1 MVKNEFYTLYNGVTI
16 PKIGFGTWQVAEGEE
31 AYNSV
36 TYALKVGYRHI
47 DTAHAYGNEA
57 SVGRAIADSG
67 IDRKDI
73 FVTTKL
79 PSHIKDY
86 QGTMQHFNQSLTSLG
101 LEYIDLYLIHAPW
114 PWSDI
119 GTDCTQGNIQ
129 AWKAMIELYNAGKIR
144 SIGVSNFHPAD
155 MQALIDA
162 TGVVPMVNQIRY
174 FIGNTQP
181 AIVDYCN
188 QHNIL
193 IQAYSPLAT
202 GEIVN
207 NEQLQPLAQKY
218 GVTVAKICLRYCLQK
233 GTLPL
238 PKSTNEGRIA
248 QNLELDFTI
257 DQADMTFL
265 DNIGRIGKIKPYRS

>member
-1 MVKNEFYTLYNGVTI
+1 MVKNEFFTLNNGVAI
-16 PKIGFGTWQVAEGEE
+16 PKIGFGTWQIAEGDE

-36 TYALKVGYRHI
+36 SYALKAGYRHI
-47 DTAHAYGNEA
+47 DTAHAYGNEG

-67 IDRKDI
+67 IARRDI

-79 PSHIKDY
+79 PSHVKDY
-86 QGTMQHFNQSLTSLG
+86 EGTIKHFNESLASLG
-101 LEYIDLYLIHAPW
+101 MDYVDLYLIHAPW
-114 PWSDI
+114 PWAEI
-119 GTDCTQGNIQ
+119 GKDCTQGNVE
-129 AWKAMIELYNAGKIR
+129 AWRAMVELYKAGKIR

-155 MQALIDA
+155 MQAIIDA
-162 TGVVPMVNQIRY
+162 TGVAPAVNQIRY

-181 AIVDYCN
+181 AVVDYCN

-207 NEQLQPLAQKY
+207 NEQLKPLAQKY

-257 DQADMTFL
+257 DDADMAFL
-265 DNIGRIGKIKPYRS
+265 DNMGRIGTAKPYRC

>member
-1 MVKNEFYTLYNGVTI
+1 
-16 PKIGFGTWQVAEGEE
+16 
-31 AYNSV
+31 
-36 TYALKVGYRHI
+36 
-47 DTAHAYGNEA
+47 
-57 SVGRAIADSG
+57 
-67 IDRKDI
+67 
-73 FVTTKL
+73 
-79 PSHIKDY
+79 
-86 QGTMQHFNQSLTSLG
+86 
-101 LEYIDLYLIHAPW
+101 
-114 PWSDI
+114 
-119 GTDCTQGNIQ
+119 
-129 AWKAMIELYNAGKIR
+129 
-144 SIGVSNFHPAD
+144 
-155 MQALIDA
+155 
-162 TGVVPMVNQIRY
+162 MVNQIRY

-257 DQADMTFL
+257 DQDDMTFL

>member
-248 QNLELDFTI
+248 QNLELDSTI
-257 DQADMTFL
+257 DQDDMTFL

>member
-36 TYALKVGYRHI
+36 TYALKLGYRHI

-57 SVGRAIADSG
+57 SVGKAIADSG

-174 FIGNTQP
+174 FIGNAQP

-248 QNLELDFTI
+248 QNLELDFII
-257 DQADMTFL
+257 DQDDMTFL

>member
-57 SVGRAIADSG
+57 SVGKAIADSG

>member
-86 QGTMQHFNQSLTSLG
+86 QGTMQHFNQSLTRLG

-257 DQADMTFL
+257 DQDDMTFL

>member
-57 SVGRAIADSG
+57 SVGKAIADSG

-257 DQADMTFL
+257 DQDDMTFL

>member
-57 SVGRAIADSG
+57 SVGKAIADSG

-188 QHNIL
+188 QHKIL

>member
-86 QGTMQHFNQSLTSLG
+86 QGTMQHFNQSITSLG

-218 GVTVAKICLRYCLQK
+218 DVTVAKICLRYCLQK

>member
-86 QGTMQHFNQSLTSLG
+86 QGTMQHFNQSLTRLG

-181 AIVDYCN
+181 AIVHYCN

-257 DQADMTFL
+257 DQDDMTFL

>member
-79 PSHIKDY
+79 PSLIKDY

-257 DQADMTFL
+257 DQDDMTFL

>member
-86 QGTMQHFNQSLTSLG
+86 QGTIQHFNQSLTSLG

-155 MQALIDA
+155 MQVLIDA

-265 DNIGRIGKIKPYRS
+265 DNIGRIGKIKSYRS

>member
-57 SVGRAIADSG
+57 SVGKAIADSG

-218 GVTVAKICLRYCLQK
+218 GVTVAKICLRYCLQN

-257 DQADMTFL
+257 DQVDMTFL

>member
-1 MVKNEFYTLYNGVTI
+1 NGVTI

-257 DQADMTFL
+257 DQDDMTFL

>member
-36 TYALKVGYRHI
+36 TYALKVGSRHI

-57 SVGRAIADSG
+57 SVGKAIADSG

-257 DQADMTFL
+257 DQDDMTFL

>member
-1 MVKNEFYTLYNGVTI
+1 MVKNEFYTLYNGITI

-86 QGTMQHFNQSLTSLG
+86 QGTIQHFNQSLTSLG

-155 MQALIDA
+155 MQVLIDA

-207 NEQLQPLAQKY
+207 NEQLQPLAKKY

>member
-86 QGTMQHFNQSLTSLG
+86 QGTIQHFNQSLTSLG

-155 MQALIDA
+155 MQVLIDA

>member
-101 LEYIDLYLIHAPW
+101 LEYIDLYLIYAPW

-257 DQADMTFL
+257 DQDDMTFL

>member
-1 MVKNEFYTLYNGVTI
+1 MVKNEFYTLYNGITI

-86 QGTMQHFNQSLTSLG
+86 QGTIQHFNQSLTSLG

-155 MQALIDA
+155 MQVLIDA

>member
-1 MVKNEFYTLYNGVTI
+1 MLRNENYVLYNGVNI

-57 SVGRAIADSG
+57 SVGKAIADSG

-257 DQADMTFL
+257 DQDDMTFL